1 MTFSGLFPFVLLAL
15 GTLAPWAVEG
25 AGNAFKAGDCPPRK
39 PAQCL
44 YEKPKC
50 NNDWQCPEKKK
61 CCPDTC
67 GITCLDPVNILNP
80 GEEKPGKCPVV
91 HERCMMVNPPNKCET
106 DSQCMGEL
114 KCCEGFC
121 GKECL
126 APVKVEEKP
135 GKCPV
140 VRERCMV
147 FNPPNKCE
155 TDSQCMGELKCCE
168 GFCGKECLAPVKER
182 FGTR

>member
-25 AGNAFKAGDCPPRK
+25 AGNGELESPWYDPGCRPPPKLLNFSSKAFKAGDCPPRK
-39 PAQCL
+39 LAQCVI

-80 GEEKPGKCPVV
+80 GEEVG
-91 HERCMMVNPPNKCET
+91 EPPAMQHWT
-106 DSQCMGEL
+106 TGHL
-114 KCCEGFC
+114 H
-121 GKECL
+121 
-126 APVKVEEKP
+126 
-135 GKCPV
+135 
-140 VRERCMV
+140 
-147 FNPPNKCE
+147 
-155 TDSQCMGELKCCE
+155 
-168 GFCGKECLAPVKER
+168 
-182 FGTR
+182 

>member
-25 AGNAFKAGDCPPRK
+25 AGNAFKAGDCPPTK

-44 YEKPKC
+44 IYEKPKC

-80 GEEKPGKCPVV
+80 VEKPGKCPVV
-91 HERCMMVNPPNKCET
+91 RARCMMLNPPNKCET
-106 DSQCMGEL
+106 DSQCVGEL

-121 GKECL
+121 GKECMV
-126 APVKVEEKP
+126 PVKVEKP

-140 VRERCMV
+140 VRARCMM

-155 TDSQCMGELKCCE
+155 TDSQCVGELKCCE